1 MKKISNTA
9 LTVVLILLSTA
20 PFQNLSAQES
30 GNLLNEQVNK
40 LGQALFY
47 ITQYHLD
54 TLNTDVAVD
63 EMIETLMG
71 KLDPHSTYI
80 PAEDVQNMNEPLE
93 GNFEGIGIE
102 FAIIRDTLVVVN
114 PVAELLRKRRDQGRR
129 QDCCR

>member
-63 EMIETLMG
+63 EMIE
-71 KLDPHSTYI
+71 
-80 PAEDVQNMNEPLE
+80 
-93 GNFEGIGIE
+93 
-102 FAIIRDTLVVVN
+102 
-114 PVAELLRKRRDQGRR
+114 
-129 QDCCR
+129 